1 MNNQRVVT
9 GSIGASYMRPC
20 IVEFFILAKKTP
32 TSGKE
37 TSVAQRVDRDELV
50 FFCYF
55 LTFNCNYTFSYYK
68 LLNNYKN
75 ISSIGGA
82 V

>member
-1 MNNQRVVT
+1 MNNQCVVT
-9 GSIGASYMRPC
+9 RSIGALYMRPR
-20 IVEFFILAKKTP
+20 IVEFFILVEKAS

-37 TSVAQRVDRDELV
+37 TSIAQRVDRGKSV

-55 LTFNCNYTFSYYK
+55 LTFNCNYPLSYYK

-75 ISSIGGA
+75 VSSIGGEI
-82 V
+82 